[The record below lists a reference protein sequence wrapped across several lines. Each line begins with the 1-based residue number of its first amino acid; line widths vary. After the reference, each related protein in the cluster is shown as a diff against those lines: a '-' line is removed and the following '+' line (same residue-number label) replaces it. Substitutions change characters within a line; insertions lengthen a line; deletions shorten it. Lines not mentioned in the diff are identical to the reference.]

1 MTLLINKNH
10 NRRQDS
16 FLLPVVIEN
25 FIMRIL
31 IISLLFL
38 AASNLWAQNI
48 LTELQSNVP
57 GQGHV
62 TINQSSAIGTLVG
75 YRTSTSSSDGKFI
88 KTAGFRIQLYAGNNS
103 RVSRDEAYK
112 YAEIAKKAYPEY
124 GVYTIFQSPRWLCQ
138 FGDFR
143 TIEEADAMMRE
154 LKANEAFSNIVIV
167 KSPIVIKI
175 EE

>member
-1 MTLLINKNH
+1 
-10 NRRQDS
+10 
-16 FLLPVVIEN
+16 
-25 FIMRIL
+25 MRNL
-31 IISLLFL
+31 IIGLLLFV
-38 AASNLWAQNI
+38 AGNMCAQNI
-48 LTELQSNVP
+48 MTELQSDVP

-62 TINQSSAIGTLVG
+62 RINQSPEIGELVG
-75 YRTSTSSSDGKFI
+75 YRTSTSSSDGKSI

-112 YAEIAKKAYPEY
+112 YAEIAKKAYPEF

-154 LKANEAFSNIVIV
+154 LKANESFSNIVIV